1 MRDVGTDHRA
11 AVAEVQEVVRG
22 GTFCSLQDINM
33 LMKLSSYHHTGY
45 HIRACALSLL
55 LLIYY
60 RPRDATVFESAH
72 AQATAP
78 PHSHRQVAART
89 CN

>member
-33 LMKLSSYHHTGY
+33 LMKLSSYHHNTTYGP
-45 HIRACALSLL
+45 ALSHCY
-55 LLIYY
+55 YY

>member
-33 LMKLSSYHHTGY
+33 LTKLSSYHHIPHTGLRSLTV
-45 HIRACALSLL
+45 IIIDRA
-55 LLIYY
+55 
-60 RPRDATVFESAH
+60 RATVFESAH

>member
-33 LMKLSSYHHTGY
+33 LMKLSSYHHTTYGPALGLRSLTV
-45 HIRACALSLL
+45 IIIDRATRDRVRVRTRTGHSPAAQSPSSRCA
-55 LLIYY
+55 YM
-60 RPRDATVFESAH
+60 
-72 AQATAP
+72 
-78 PHSHRQVAART
+78 
-89 CN
+89 